1 MKIPTQLMN
10 AHFVKINYKSKI
22 CEVKKWPELENQIDY
37 DTLSACGNMVI
48 DRTNY
53 GVVSWSSK
61 LVFIDIDDFLS
72 PIIKQLLPML
82 PATFSIKTGH
92 GYHLYYNLES
102 DKDEGA
108 VKVSSNSKE
117 LFSIRKGSSYVMGPG
132 SIHPEGLEYMV
143 HLDIP
148 IADITKDILEQ
159 LESRAK
165 ELVRQSEHNVEMPT
179 SETVIDTPPEPPQ
192 LPPVATT
199 NDYSHLRYEDK
210 LSFKYPEHGKGIPMK
225 KQIQFIKIQ
234 GGSMLGYDL
243 KDRSNPTVKRYKTDL
258 ITELSTK
265 KELEIKYLFDSSMLK
280 LSVAE
285 LEKLS
290 NSINYINNRFLASGK
305 SLLIAA
311 DSHSGKSVLTF
322 QLLIGWSLGKSVL
335 NLNPHLKL
343 RSLYLGNEDDCIMI
357 QNLFTANLKM
367 SKLSDEDEKEASDNI
382 SIPDTYGHDIFE
394 LAERLLAKAL
404 SENNPFHIVVINP
417 MSNYIVEDLNSSM
430 ASQNFYSKI
439 DELHKKYNV
448 ASVVICHNNKQGLVA
463 GNKGFE
469 NKFRA
474 VITLAKESTMNDCYR
489 MNILKGASACGFKE
503 QFIKFN
509 DILPQYFYWLPVNKS
524 EVPTHNTENEKDKQ
538 ILNSIPFGP
547 KEFITMKDIEVSSG
561 VKYLTVAR
569 RMPALVEKGV
579 VHKCSD
585 SRPAVFYR
593 VSRESE
599 EGNDNL
605 REYEDSNVI
614 KSIFGGKK

>member
-1 MKIPTQLMN
+1 MKIPTQLKN

-37 DTLSACGNMVI
+37 NELSACGNLKI

-53 GVVSWSSK
+53 GVVAWSSK

-92 GYHLYYNLES
+92 GYHLYYNLET
-102 DKDEGA
+102 DRNEGA

-159 LESRAK
+159 LEIRAK
-165 ELVRQSEHNVEMPT
+165 DLVSQQDVNVEMPVSVKIVDTT
-179 SETVIDTPPEPPQ
+179 SEPPQ
-192 LPPVATT
+192 LPLKAT

-210 LSFKYPEHGKGIPMK
+210 ISFLYPEHGKGIPVK
-225 KQIQFIKIQ
+225 KHLQFIKIQ

-258 ITELSTK
+258 ITDMSMK
-265 KELEIKYLFDSSMLK
+265 KELEIKYLFDSSMLR

-367 SKLSDEDEKEASDNI
+367 AKLSDEDEKYASDNI

-394 LAERLLAKAL
+394 LAERLLAKAV

-417 MSNYIVEDLNSSM
+417 MSNYITEDLNSSM

-524 EVPTHNTENEKDKQ
+524 EVPTHNADNETDKK
-538 ILNSIPFGP
+538 ILNAIPFGP

-561 VKYLTVAR
+561 IKYITASR
-569 RMPALVEKGV
+569 RMPALVEKGI

-585 SRPAVFYR
+585 SYPHVYYR

-599 EGNDNL
+599 ESNDAF
-605 REYEDSNVI
+605 REFEDRKVI
-614 KSIFGGKK
+614 EPCFSR